1 MLKGPEADVNAGGKV
16 ISVSM
21 LFGNKKVI
29 KTME

>member
-1 MLKGPEADVNAGGKV
+1 MLKGPEADVNAGRTV